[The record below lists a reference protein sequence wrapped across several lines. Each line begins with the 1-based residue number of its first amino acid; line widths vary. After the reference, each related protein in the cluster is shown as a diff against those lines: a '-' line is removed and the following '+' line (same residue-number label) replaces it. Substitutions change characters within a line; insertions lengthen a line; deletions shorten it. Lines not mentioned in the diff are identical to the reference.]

1 VSRTAAPNAGTA
13 LTARGLRRVYRVARG
28 TPPVEAIRGVDLEV
42 GRGEFLTLTGP
53 SGSGKSTLLNLLG
66 CIDTPSGG
74 EIEVLGQPVAAESK
88 ARLAQFR
95 LRHVGLVF
103 QRFNLL
109 EYLTAREN
117 VALPLHYL
125 RPRPRGPETADRVDE
140 MLRRVGLGERMHHR
154 PDQLSGGEQQRVGVA
169 RALVNRPDILIA
181 DEPTGELDSATG
193 LAIIELMEEARREY
207 GTTLVIVTHD
217 PAISDR
223 ADRTVLMADGVIVD
237 D

>member
-1 VSRTAAPNAGTA
+1 MSPAERPEAGAA
-13 LTARGLRRVYRVARG
+13 LIVRGLQRSFCVARG
-28 TPPVEAIRGVDLEV
+28 APRVEAVRGVDLEV
-42 GRGEFLTLTGP
+42 GRGEFIALTGP

-74 EIEVLGQPVAAESK
+74 DIEVLGRPVAAESK

-103 QRFNLL
+103 QRFNLID
-109 EYLTAREN
+109 YLTAREN

-125 RPRPRGPETADRVDE
+125 RPRPRRSDVSDRAAE
-140 MLRRVGLGERMHHR
+140 ALLQVGLGDRMHHR

-193 LAIIELMEEARREY
+193 LAVIELMEQARREHA
-207 GTTLVIVTHD
+207 TTLVIVTHD
-217 PAISDR
+217 QAIWDR
-223 ADRTVLMADGVIVD
+223 ADRTVRMVDGVIAD
-237 D
+237 G

>member
-1 VSRTAAPNAGTA
+1 VSPAERPEAGAA
-13 LTARGLRRVYRVARG
+13 LIVRGLQRSFCVARG
-28 TPPVEAIRGVDLEV
+28 APRVEAVRGVDLEV
-42 GRGEFLTLTGP
+42 GRGEFIALTGP

-74 EIEVLGQPVAAESK
+74 DIEVLGRPVAAESK

-103 QRFNLL
+103 QRFNLID
-109 EYLTAREN
+109 YLTAREN

-125 RPRPRGPETADRVDE
+125 RPRPRRSDVSDRAAE
-140 MLRRVGLGERMHHR
+140 ALLQVGLGDRMHHR

-193 LAIIELMEEARREY
+193 LAVIELMEQARREHA
-207 GTTLVIVTHD
+207 TTLVIVTHD
-217 PAISDR
+217 QAIWDR
-223 ADRTVLMADGVIVD
+223 ADRTVRMVDGVIAD
-237 D
+237 G